1 MTRVWTAVTL
11 LSGQGDAAGPGS
23 AQGEASLSPVRGS
36 RFTGREEWDCS
47 CPTSTL
53 SERRE
58 TWTDFREGKHCPNEG
73 LRPQGPGRQTYK
85 HGDAEVRNSGG
96 HLSPMGKLC
105 SVGPEVP
112 RPSLRKGTAAPSW
125 VPLSLI
131 RTRVPSLL
139 LIKRNWLEVR
149 RDVQARLY
157 WGPCLLA
164 PWGWGSWFLLGGR
177 GERCVQDSG
186 HGGAWVV
193 CPALSWWC
201 VCSTKPFRS
210 GSWDLFVLAHLSVH
224 PLPQLLEKR
233 SVRRQH
239 CSQGSQG
246 PPSLSQ
252 FHIPSLPYFSWA
264 AAVNIYIHVYSI
276 SALLF
281 LKQAIMFWRNR

>member
-23 AQGEASLSPVRGS
+23 AWGEASLSPVRGS

-73 LRPQGPGRQTYK
+73 LRSQGPGRQTYK

-96 HLSPMGKLC
+96 RLSPMGKLC

-112 RPSLRKGTAAPSW
+112 RPSLWKGTAAPSW

-131 RTRVPSLL
+131 QTRVPSLL
-139 LIKRNWLEVR
+139 LIKRNWLEVTR
-149 RDVQARLY
+149 EVQARLY

-164 PWGWGSWFLLGGR
+164 PWGWGSWFLLGGEWR
-177 GERCVQDSG
+177 GVSRTQATAGPGWSAQPLA
-186 HGGAWVV
+186 GGVCAAPSPSEVAFGTCWVLV
-193 CPALSWWC
+193 Y
-201 VCSTKPFRS
+201 
-210 GSWDLFVLAHLSVH
+210 LSVH
-224 PLPQLLEKR
+224 HLPQLLEKR
-233 SVRRQH
+233 SVRCQH

-252 FHIPSLPYFSWA
+252 FHIP
-264 AAVNIYIHVYSI
+264 I
-276 SALLF
+276 SSVLF
-281 LKQAIMFWRNR
+281 LSCCC